1 MRAASVIHRWKK
13 LAFTA
18 RNVIISYVISVL
30 ELPLLGNV
38 VPIKIRLRGYRII
51 MRAVSVTHRWK
62 NKDFIARNAI
72 ISYVTSVLR
81 HISWLICAQM
91 QIKLSGLPETTT
103 NAQNVNQR
111 CINLAGIVPNATS
124 NYVTNAHRHISS
136 LMCVQ
141 TKIIQLGLRTIMN
154 ARNVNLKCTRLAS
167 TVVSAILNCARV
179 ASEWLV

>member
-1 MRAASVIHRWKK
+1 
-13 LAFTA
+13 
-18 RNVIISYVISVL
+18 VISVL

-38 VPIKIRLRGYRII
+38 VPIKIRLRGYR
-51 MRAVSVTHRWK
+51 
-62 NKDFIARNAI
+62 
-72 ISYVTSVLR
+72 
-81 HISWLICAQM
+81 
-91 QIKLSGLPETTT
+91 TTT

-179 ASEWLV
+179 ASE